1 MQLNAFSQF
10 RCTVRSD
17 TSRIAAISAKREAA
31 EELQVDDLG
40 QARLFFAKL
49 VQRFADPDKLS
60 VAGPALG
67 MPEADSCLLRNYSRI
82 LKSLPRQT
90 PRRRPYLSL

>member
-10 RCTVRSD
+10 RCTVHSD

-40 QARLFFAKL
+40 QARLYFAKL
-49 VQRFADPDKLS
+49 V
-60 VAGPALG
+60 
-67 MPEADSCLLRNYSRI
+67 
-82 LKSLPRQT
+82 
-90 PRRRPYLSL
+90 